1 MKVRFKLQAYMA
13 DNNAN
18 SKSFQRL
25 RMRLINTELLRRR
38 SANPK
43 APLSTNVWELDD
55 GAIVGVDDLDE
66 ADVTKVFAVG
76 LSVQTWRFLHS
87 PVILN
92 TVSLLDRD
100 NRLGGVFA
108 RMTLKHISP
117 QVVIDERFFLQAV
130 LKLKTAYGS
139 NSSRAKVL
147 RAALNA
153 YWDALHAVHTRS
165 RFLSLSAALE
175 LAVNAD
181 RPKGKELGGR
191 ELIRFVA
198 EGVDGFDRPE
208 VHRLRKLN
216 NTLKHARALH
226 TYRGDVVNVG
236 REAGQMKRLTDH
248 LLAKRFSF
256 ELPPT
261 YGK

>member
-1 MKVRFKLQAYMA
+1 MVRFKLQAYMA

-18 SKSFQRL
+18 SRSFQRL
-25 RMRLINTELLRRR
+25 RMRLINTDLLRRR

-43 APLSTNVWELDD
+43 APLSTNVWELAD
-55 GAIVGVDDLDE
+55 GAVVGLNDLDD
-66 ADVTKVFAVG
+66 ADVSKVFAIG

-100 NRLGGVFA
+100 QPPGGVFG
-108 RMTLKHISP
+108 RVSLKHISP
-117 QVVIDERFFLQAV
+117 QVVIDERFFMQAV

-181 RPKGKELGGR
+181 SPKGKELDGR
-191 ELIRFVA
+191 DLVRFVA
-198 EGVDGFDRPE
+198 ESVEGFDRSE
-208 VHRLRKLN
+208 IRRLRGLN
-216 NTLKHARALH
+216 NTLKHARALR

-236 REAGQMKRLTDH
+236 WEAGQMKRLTDH
-248 LLAKRFSF
+248 LLAKSFSF

-261 YGK
+261 YEK